1 MFHCCVAVGNRNR
14 WQQYEKNGVNSTQ
27 TVTTIENG
35 AKNVKTVQTTRKR
48 WQYENDSNNMKTVST
63 TWKPCQQHENRV
75 SDMDTV
81 TGDSNMKTMVIN
93 TKMANGNCV
102 QVPQITFYC
111 VAVNNI
117 KTGSK
122 TRKWRQKHENCVNNM
137 KTMSATWTQCQQHEN
152 SFNNMKTVNGDW
164 VQDPQPIASSSRF
177 PALLCSK
184 KKTFPITTISFSPLP
199 FPLQTTSISGFG
211 ENTQR
216 KILRHKIILQCC
228 AHPLEQVA
236 RHTLQNTN
244 HLIFS
249 AAAEITVVSS
259 CLSPSLS
266 PFLYHLHQAQRAC
279 GCLHGVKLSYTS
291 GHRRWLWHENT
302 QTVKSKS
309 AYFNETITKICP
321 HF

>member
-1 MFHCCVAVGNRNR
+1 M
-14 WQQYEKNGVNSTQ
+14 
-27 TVTTIENG
+27 
-35 AKNVKTVQTTRKR
+35 KTVSTTRKR
-48 WQYENDSNNMKTVST
+48 WQEKTASRTWKRCKQQGNGDNIKTVST

-75 SDMDTV
+75 NDMDTV

-93 TKMANGNCV
+93 TKMPNGNCV

-122 TRKWRQKHENCVNNM
+122 TRKWRQKHEKGVNNM

-152 SFNNMKTVNGDW
+152 RFNNMKTVIGDW

-184 KKTFPITTISFSPLP
+184 KKTFHITTISFSPLP

-216 KILRHKIILQCC
+216 K
-228 AHPLEQVA
+228 
-236 RHTLQNTN
+236 
-244 HLIFS
+244 
-249 AAAEITVVSS
+249 
-259 CLSPSLS
+259 
-266 PFLYHLHQAQRAC
+266 
-279 GCLHGVKLSYTS
+279 
-291 GHRRWLWHENT
+291 NT
-302 QTVKSKS
+302 QPQDHSAVLRPPSGTSCQTHSTKHKSFHLFGGS
-309 AYFNETITKICP
+309 WNHSCFQLLIVAHRPPYPPPWVPLSIIFTRCNERVAVCTELNWAILVDIDVDSDMKTRKRLKARVLTLMRQ
-321 HF
+321 